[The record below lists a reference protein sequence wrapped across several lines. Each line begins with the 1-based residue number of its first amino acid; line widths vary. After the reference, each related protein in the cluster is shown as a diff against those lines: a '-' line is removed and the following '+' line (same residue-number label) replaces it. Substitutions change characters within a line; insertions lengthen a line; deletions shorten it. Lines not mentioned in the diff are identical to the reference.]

1 MSPFSILRRSPRG
14 RKWNEQQN
22 SRDDVKS
29 PIGTLLRDDIEHD
42 DTDDAET
49 TANSKGRRGGFNKD
63 LLYNLRNRLTGKR
76 TTSQSQPQQEAA
88 AVREMPSFSLSLS
101 LFSHTHT
108 LPPFHSYSHQRQG
121 ISSRILPYALQQSA
135 AEIAWMQ
142 LQLCS
147 IWWHSMPMA
156 GQWFCVKVAIKDSRC
171 QPGCLECQ
179 SCKPSSAC

>member
-88 AVREMPSFSLSLS
+88 AVREMSSLSLS
-101 LFSHTHT
+101 LPS
-108 LPPFHSYSHQRQG
+108 LSHQRQG
-121 ISSRILPYALQQSA
+121 ISSRILPYLYVLQQSA
-135 AEIAWMQ
+135 VGIAWIQ
-142 LQLCS
+142 LQLCQHCGG
-147 IWWHSMPMA
+147 I
-156 GQWFCVKVAIKDSRC
+156 R
-171 QPGCLECQ
+171 
-179 SCKPSSAC
+179 

>member
-76 TTSQSQPQQEAA
+76 ITSQSQPQQEAA
-88 AVREMPSFSLSLS
+88 AVREMSSFSLSLS
-101 LFSHTHT
+101 LSLPSFSHQRQGI
-108 LPPFHSYSHQRQG
+108 SSHQRQG
-121 ISSRILPYALQQSA
+121 ISSRILPYLYVLQQSA
-135 AEIAWMQ
+135 VGIAWIQ
-142 LQLCS
+142 LQPCQHCGG
-147 IWWHSMPMA
+147 IW
-156 GQWFCVKVAIKDSRC
+156 
-171 QPGCLECQ
+171 
-179 SCKPSSAC
+179 

>member
-29 PIGTLLRDDIEHD
+29 PIGTLVRDDIQHD

-76 TTSQSQPQQEAA
+76 TASQTQPQQEAA
-88 AVREMPSFSLSLS
+88 AVREMSSLSLS
-101 LFSHTHT
+101 LSLT
-108 LPPFHSYSHQRQG
+108 LSPFPFASTSGHILAHPSLCTAAICGRICLDATATVPACGGIRSQWLAVVLCQG
-121 ISSRILPYALQQSA
+121 GNQQ
-135 AEIAWMQ
+135 
-142 LQLCS
+142 
-147 IWWHSMPMA
+147 
-156 GQWFCVKVAIKDSRC
+156 FKVSTGVFGVSKVQAKLS
-171 QPGCLECQ
+171 LL
-179 SCKPSSAC
+179 S